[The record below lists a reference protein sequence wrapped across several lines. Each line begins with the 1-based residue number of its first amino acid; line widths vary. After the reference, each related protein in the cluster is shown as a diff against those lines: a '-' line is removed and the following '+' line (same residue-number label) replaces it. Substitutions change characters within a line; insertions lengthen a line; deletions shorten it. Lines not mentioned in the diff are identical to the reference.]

1 MPSPGPLLPPAT
13 QFYGTF
19 RNAISTEMFPP
30 LSSCLAGSQGVQ
42 KPVGGATSCPLP
54 SPAAGKRDLFPSPA
68 TTHTSE

>member
-30 LSSCLAGSQGVQ
+30 LSSCLAGSRGFKSQWAVQ
-42 KPVGGATSCPLP
+42 PAAP
-54 SPAAGKRDLFPSPA
+54 SPAQLQARGISSPLL
-68 TTHTSE
+68 